1 MPIPFLL
8 QLVIGVGLSIVGYML
23 MPKPKQQK
31 PEAMQEQEDPTAEAG
46 KPIPVVF
53 GSITLESP
61 NLIGFFD
68 KEMIER
74 TVRTGGKK

>member
-23 MPKPKQQK
+23 MPKPKQPK
-31 PEAMQEQEDPTAEAG
+31 PDAMQEQEDPTAEAG
-46 KPIPVVF
+46 KPIPVIF
-53 GSITLESP
+53 GSITVESA

-74 TVRTGGKK
+74 TVKTGGKK

>member
-8 QLVIGVGLSIVGYML
+8 QLAIGVGLSIVGYML
-23 MPKPKQQK
+23 MPKPKGPK
-31 PEAMQEQEDPTAEAG
+31 PEAMKEQENPTAEAG

-74 TVRTGGKK
+74 KVRAGGKK

>member
-23 MPKPKQQK
+23 MPKPKQSK

-46 KPIPVVF
+46 KPIPVIF
-53 GSITLESP
+53 GSLTLESP